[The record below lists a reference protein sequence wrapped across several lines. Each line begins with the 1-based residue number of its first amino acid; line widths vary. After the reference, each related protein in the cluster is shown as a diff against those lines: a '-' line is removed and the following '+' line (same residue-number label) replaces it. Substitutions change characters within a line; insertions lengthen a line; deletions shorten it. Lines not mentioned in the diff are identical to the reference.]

1 LSTSLKRPVR
11 KLVAKVAS
19 PSLAFLAMLPGM
31 AEAQDKD
38 GSSMEAMETKPNI
51 SDEKGTPSASQPA
64 PASATRLLVDPDDPL
79 WSMDREQ
86 IWSGA
91 TSQQIVYEI
100 ERIFELNRKRI
111 RDDPN
116 LIFLGQEFLLP
127 PVYKPDAATTVPA
140 TASPTRSR
148 AAAPEQAPAA
158 AMTRQ
163 VSEEAMQ
170 EEWALTPKGEMR
182 APPDSPTGKQAPASE
197 EAIPMEEAES
207 EEFSS
212 EPSPNERN
220 SFRLFGIFV
229 PAVCL
234 TSVAVFVVGLVTTES
249 MAKTIGIG
257 TGNRHREDTVPVLGA
272 NEPNSAHEEDAPSA
286 RLRAVP
292 PPLKGRRRLVL
303 GDEVANPR
311 RRVARNGEG

>member
-19 PSLAFLAMLPGM
+19 PSLAILAMLPGM

-38 GSSMEAMETKPNI
+38 ASSMEAMETKPNI
-51 SDEKGTPSASQPA
+51 SDEKGTPSASQTA

-91 TSQQIVYEI
+91 TSQQILYEI
-100 ERIFELNRKRI
+100 ERIFELNRERI

-127 PVYKPDAATTVPA
+127 PVYKPDAATIVPA

-148 AAAPEQAPAA
+148 AAPEQAPAA
-158 AMTRQ
+158 AMIRQ
-163 VSEEAMQ
+163 VSKEATQ
-170 EEWALTPKGEMR
+170 EEWALAPKGEMR
-182 APPDSPTGKQAPASE
+182 APP
-197 EAIPMEEAES
+197 ES

-249 MAKTIGIG
+249 MAKIIGIG

-272 NEPNSAHEEDAPSA
+272 NEPKIAHEEVAPSA

-292 PPLKGRRRLVL
+292 PPLTSRRRSVL
-303 GDEVANPR
+303 GDEVTNPR
-311 RRVARNGEG
+311 RRVTRNEEG